1 MFKSIEMAPADPILG
16 LSEAFKADTNADKI
30 NLGVGVYKDE
40 AGATP
45 VLKCIKSAEAKLVDT
60 ETTKGY
66 LPIDGNPAYGQA
78 VRELL
83 FGSNSEIVA
92 SARAA
97 TSHTPGGTGA
107 LRVAGEFI
115 KNVLGVKSIWLSDP
129 SWANHAAVFGAVGL
143 EVKKYPYFD
152 KASNGLDFQGMIEG
166 LKSVGKGEVVLLH
179 GCCHNPTGVDPTVEQ
194 WEKIASVVA
203 ERGGLPL
210 VDFAY
215 QGFGVGLE
223 EDAAGLRAV
232 AAKNKELLVCSSFSK
247 NFGLYN
253 ERVGAFTVVAEDA
266 EAVKKAQSQ
275 VKTLIRRIYSNPPAH
290 GGAAVATVL
299 ADDALTKQWHDE
311 LAEMRER
318 IAKMRQLFVDEL
330 NQRGVKLS
338 DAGNQFIV
346 DQCGMF
352 SFSGLTKEQVDVLK
366 KEHSIYI
373 VGSGRIN
380 VAGIS
385 EKNVGKLCDAIA
397 VVAGA
402 AV

>member
-16 LSEAFKADTNADKI
+16 LSEAFKADANAEKI
-30 NLGVGVYKDE
+30 NLGVGVYKDA
-40 AGATP
+40 AGGTP
-45 VLKCIKSAEAKLVDT
+45 VLKCIKVAEAKLVDT
-60 ETTKGY
+60 ESTKGY
-66 LPIDGNPAYGQA
+66 LPIDGNPVYGQK

-83 FGSNSEIVA
+83 FGADSEVVKEG
-92 SARAA
+92 RAA

-115 KNVLGVKSIWLSDP
+115 KNVLGVNTLWLSDP

-152 KASNGLDFQGMIEG
+152 KASNGLNFDGMIEA
-166 LKSVGKGEVVLLH
+166 LKGVGEGEVVLLH
-179 GCCHNPTGVDPTVEQ
+179 GCCHNPTGVDPSVEQ
-194 WEKIASVVA
+194 WEKIAEVLA
-203 ERGGLPL
+203 EKKALPL

-232 AAKNKELLVCSSFSK
+232 VAKNKELLVCSSFSK

-253 ERVGAFTVVAEDA
+253 ERVGAFTIVAEDT

-275 VKTLIRRIYSNPPAH
+275 IKVLIRRIYSNPPAH
-290 GGAAVATVL
+290 GGAAVANVL
-299 ADDALTKQWHDE
+299 ADADLTEQWYGE

-318 IAKMRQLFVDEL
+318 IAEMRKLFVAEL
-330 NQRGVKLS
+330 DKRGVKLS
-338 DAGNQFIV
+338 EAGNQFIV

-352 SFSGLTKEQVDVLK
+352 SFSGLTKEQVEVLK

-397 VVAGA
+397 SVTGA